1 MNLRFSHIYVEKRVL
16 NDSYVQK
23 ILTKF
28 KDAEII
34 EINHYKDRFN
44 PYYQSFRAQK
54 QAQSLILAK
63 KEAPFIYG
71 ASELIQKQDKN
82 FFYTTPMLNCIY
94 DCHYCFLQGMYPS
107 SNLVLFVNFEDFFD
121 EVEKVYKNLG
131 NMFLS
136 ISYDTD
142 ILAVENLFGVAKI
155 WADFVKNKDIKLELR
170 TKAVNVDGFEYQENI
185 VFAFSLSPEIVIE
198 KYEKYTPKLDS
209 RIKAIKKV
217 INKGFRPVI
226 VFDPIIKVPNYKKVY
241 EEFIKKIFREI
252 DYKKIESIVYGTFRM
267 NSTQFKTIKKEL
279 LSDIYYYP
287 YSVKSSIVEYDDKEE
302 IIKFIESLLPNIKKF
317 KV

>member
-1 MNLRFSHIYVEKRVL
+1 MNLRFSHIYVERRVK
-16 NDSYVQK
+16 NNEYVKK
-23 ILTKF
+23 ILSKF
-28 KDAEII
+28 PKAEII

-54 QAQSLILAK
+54 KAQSLILAK
-63 KEAPFIYG
+63 KEAPFIYE
-71 ASELIQKQDKN
+71 ASDLIQKQDKN

-121 EVEKVYKNLG
+121 EVEKVYKKLG
-131 NMFLS
+131 NLFLS

-142 ILAVENLFGVAKI
+142 ILAVENIFGVTKI
-155 WADFVKNKDIKLELR
+155 WADFVKNKNIKLEIR
-170 TKAVNVDGFEYQENI
+170 TKSINVDGFDYQKNLI
-185 VFAFSLSPEIVIE
+185 FAFSLSPEVVIQR
-198 KYEKYTPKLDS
+198 YEKYTPNLNA
-209 RIKAIKKV
+209 RIKAVKKV
-217 INKGFRPVI
+217 INKGFKPVI
-226 VFDPIIKVPNYKKVY
+226 VFDPIIKIPNFKEVYKKFIDKVFSEINYK
-241 EEFIKKIFREI
+241 
-252 DYKKIESIVYGTFRM
+252 DIESIVYGTFRM

-287 YSVKSSIVEYDDKEE
+287 YKVKNGIVEYEDKEE
-302 IIKFIESLLPNIKKF
+302 VIKFIESLLPNVRKF